1 MELKYIIKKSNK
13 YETIK
18 QILKEEFLLSERLIL
33 KLKKAN
39 QIYINNSPVNIYYK
53 YKINDILTVNLDFN
67 EDNDNILPNQL
78 PLNILYEDECFLIL
92 NKPARI
98 PVHPSMEHY
107 TDSLSNGVKYY
118 FDSIGL
124 KRKIRPINRLDKDT
138 SGIVIFA
145 KNQYVQE
152 CLIKQMK
159 LNQFEK
165 KYVVLVDGIIKFN
178 NLTINEP
185 ISRKDGSIIERCV
198 NPNRS
203 RSYNRCKIIKHL

>member
-92 NKPARI
+92 NKPAGI

-165 KYVVLVDGIIKFN
+165 KICSFG
-178 NLTINEP
+178 
-185 ISRKDGSIIERCV
+185 
-198 NPNRS
+198 
-203 RSYNRCKIIKHL
+203 